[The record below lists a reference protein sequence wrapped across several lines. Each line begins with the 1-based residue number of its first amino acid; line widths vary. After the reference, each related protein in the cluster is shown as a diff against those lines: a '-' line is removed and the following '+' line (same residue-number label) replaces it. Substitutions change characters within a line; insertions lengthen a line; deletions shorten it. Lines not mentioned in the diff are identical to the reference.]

1 VEERPIKEYRLML
14 FTVINTAAL
23 ESGMGGFSYQT
34 PDEEIDELEEF
45 VEYYTKKGI
54 FSRE

>member
-1 VEERPIKEYRLML
+1 
-14 FTVINTAAL
+14 
-23 ESGMGGFSYQT
+23 MGGFSYQT